1 MPDGNNLTI
10 DFNDSSFD
18 TSQGDVQ
25 PVPNIDVD
33 VVFPLDD
40 NPDLTVASGASDNR
54 TSTAAPASA
63 IALMPTDGM
72 SSSMEEFLFEFDND
86 LNDDGTADDQGL
98 KVTTSGG
105 SGGQQVVNHINL
117 QGTLENLHTDGS
129 LDIYVSDKD
138 ANGNQVFEKVT
149 LGEGS
154 DTSGNDNITYVGGD
168 TNGGDTGAGDDIVS
182 INVDAS
188 ATMGGTFLSIC
199 QEDWGTPMEE
209 LARDS
214 LGLVEFDLSQRPI
227 EDTIWV
233 TVDGVASTDW
243 IYDDGDQSII
253 FTVPPPEGSEI
264 VINYAI
270 WPECN

>member
-10 DFNDSSFD
+10 DFNDASFD

-25 PVPNIDVD
+25 PGGSDFNVD

-40 NPDLTVASGASDNR
+40 NPDLTVGSGASDNR

-86 LNDDGTADDQGL
+86 LNDDGPGTDQGL

-105 SGGQQVVNHINL
+105 SGGQQVVNEINL

-138 ANGNQVFEKVT
+138 ASGNPVFEKVT

-188 ATMGGTFLSIC
+188 ATMGGMFSGGAGGYDTIK
-199 QEDWGTPMEE
+199 
-209 LARDS
+209 
-214 LGLVEFDLSQRPI
+214 LVEGVYQDNGA
-227 EDTIWV
+227 E
-233 TVDGVASTDW
+233 VD
-243 IYDDGDQSII
+243 
-253 FTVPPPEGSEI
+253 FTF
-264 VINYAI
+264 
-270 WPECN
+270 